1 MPLRRHDYYL
11 DLTRLWKSSNGRD
24 AIDIELRPVTASD
37 IDELARLMLDAYRG
51 TIDYQ
56 DEDID
61 DAREEVRSY
70 FRMASDGE
78 PVTAQSRLAF
88 RDGRLISACLCT
100 RFTGEPHPLIAY
112 VMTSPAEKGR
122 GIARYLLMHV
132 LEQLSAAGHKGV
144 SAVIT
149 EGNTPS
155 ERLFRNA
162 GFTVRDPRA
171 R

>member
-1 MPLRRHDYYL
+1 MKRHDYYL
-11 DLTRLWKSSNGRD
+11 DLTRLRKSSNGPD
-24 AIDIELRPVTASD
+24 AIDIELKPATASD
-37 IDELARLMLDAYRG
+37 IDELAGLMLDAYRG

-56 DEDID
+56 GEDID
-61 DAREEVRSY
+61 DAREEIRNY
-70 FRMASDGE
+70 LCTENDGD

-100 RFTGEPHPLIAY
+100 RLEGEPHPLIAY
-112 VMTSPAEKGR
+112 VMTSPADKGR
-122 GIARYLLMHV
+122 GIARYLLMNV
-132 LEQLSAAGHKGV
+132 LEQLSNAGHKGV

-162 GFTVRDPRA
+162 GFTVRNPQA
-171 R
+171 G